1 MDRVDCV
8 VVGAGVIGLAVARR
22 LAQAGR
28 EVVVL
33 EAAEGIGTVTSSR
46 NSEVIHAGIYYKAGS
61 LMARTCVAG
70 KKMLY
75 RYCADHGVPHKNCGK
90 LIVATT
96 PKEAEKL
103 QSIRAHAEANGVLDM
118 QMLSGEAARALE
130 PALNCDAALLSPSTG
145 IIDSHA
151 FMLALRGDAEAAG
164 AALAF
169 HTPLL
174 HARVVAGKIELD
186 AGGDAPMTLEC
197 RLLVNSAGLNAP
209 AVARGID
216 GMPLELI
223 PRAYLAKGNYFS
235 CSKKAPFSHLIYP
248 VPEPGG
254 LGVHLTLDMAGQA
267 RFGPDVEWVDTIDYA
282 VDPARA
288 ERFYPAIRKYW
299 PSLPDGALMP
309 SYSGMRPKIV
319 PPAVASQDFVVQG
332 PKDHGVAGLINLFG
346 IESPGL
352 TSSLAIADYVSN
364 LADA

>member
-46 NSEVIHAGIYYKAGS
+46 NSEVIHAGIYYKAAS
-61 LMARTCVAG
+61 LMARMCVAG

-103 QSIRAHAEANGVLDM
+103 QSIRAHAEANGVLNM

-174 HARVVAGKIELD
+174 HARAVAGKIELD

-216 GMPLELI
+216 GMPLASI

-235 CSKKAPFSHLIYP
+235 CSRKAPFSHLIYP

-267 RFGPDVEWVDTIDYA
+267 RFGPDVEWVDNIDYA

-288 ERFYPAIRKYW
+288 ARFYPAIRKYW
-299 PSLPDGALMP
+299 PALPDGALMP

-319 PPAVASQDFVVQG
+319 PPAVASQDFVIQG

-352 TSSLAIADYVSN
+352 TSSLAIADYVGE
-364 LADA
+364 LAGA

>member
-75 RYCADHGVPHKNCGK
+75 QYCAEHGVPHKNCGK

-174 HARVVAGKIELD
+174 HARAVAGKIELD

-216 GMPLELI
+216 GMPLASI

-235 CSKKAPFSHLIYP
+235 CSRKAPFSHLIYP

-267 RFGPDVEWVDTIDYA
+267 RFGPDVEWVDNIDYA

-288 ERFYPAIRKYW
+288 ARFYPAIRKYW
-299 PSLPDGALMP
+299 PALPDGALMP

-319 PPAVASQDFVVQG
+319 PPAVASQDFVIQG

-352 TSSLAIADYVSN
+352 TSSLAIADYVGD
-364 LADA
+364 LAGA